1 MTTLKTST
9 ALNLYAGPEALL
21 DYLDPAKQPPTPL
34 VELPPELNPEH
45 REGVRVFAKLLFMTP
60 VFNSKLIAA
69 RNLFDEARID
79 GRLEGVH
86 TLVENSSGN
95 KILADAL
102 LARLFGIKNVVA
114 IVPHDIP
121 PDKQALLELFGVKC
135 RKELGGI
142 AKARELGAESGH
154 WNPDQYA
161 NQGNPRGF
169 QYLLGRQL
177 MYQTDSQLT
186 VFCAG
191 IGTGGTMLGTS
202 RYLKGRHKVTTIGV
216 IPSTN
221 DVPGVRTKERLKEV
235 DQPWAGAVDALPVVE
250 ATDAYYRSLQLC
262 SRGILAGPSSGMA
275 LEGLYRHLGCT
286 SHAELNRMRNANG
299 EVVAVVACPDS
310 CLLYLGKYSTRLSA
324 EQMVEAIA

>member
-1 MTTLKTST
+1 M
-9 ALNLYAGPEALL
+9 L

-34 VELPPELNPEH
+34 VELPSELNPFYN
-45 REGVRVFAKLLFMTP
+45 RQVRVFAKLLFMTP

-69 RNLFDEARID
+69 RSLFDEAKAE
-79 GRLEGVH
+79 GRLDGVC
-86 TLVENSSGN
+86 TLYENSSGN

-102 LARLFGIKNVVA
+102 LARHFGIKNVVA

-121 PDKQALLELFGVKC
+121 PDKQALLELFGVIC

-142 AKARELGAESGH
+142 AKARELGTGPGC
-154 WNPDQYA
+154 WNPDQYREG
-161 NQGNPRGF
+161 GNPRGF
-169 QYLLGRQL
+169 ERVLGPQL
-177 MYQTDSQLT
+177 WEQTRGQLT

-202 RYLKGRHKVTTIGV
+202 RYLKRHPNVTTVGV

-221 DVPGVRTKERLKEV
+221 DVPGVRTQERLKEV
-235 DQPWAGAVDALPVVE
+235 DQPWRDSVDALPVVE

-275 LEGLYRHLGCT
+275 LQGLYRHLDCT
-286 SHAELNRMRNANG
+286 SHAELNRMRNDNG

-310 CLLYLGKYSTRLSA
+310 CMLYLDKYSTRLSA
-324 EQMVEAIA
+324 EQMVGAIA